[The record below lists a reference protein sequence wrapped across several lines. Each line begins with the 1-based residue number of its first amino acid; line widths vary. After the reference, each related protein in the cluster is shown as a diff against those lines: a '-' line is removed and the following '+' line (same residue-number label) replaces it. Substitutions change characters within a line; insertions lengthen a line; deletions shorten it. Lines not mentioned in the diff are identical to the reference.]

1 MADWVSG
8 TSTPTRANAAHVRG
22 LGACMR
28 TDDRYPDN
36 AKRTPQFCMDE
47 DLILLDR
54 FLASGDE
61 VAFRLLYRQF
71 TPRMFSLALRLTGGR
86 SHDAEDAVQE
96 AWSRACKLLPQFRRE
111 SRLSTWL
118 CGIVVNCFREQRR
131 DQRFEITDIP
141 EEAARPSGN
150 LELEQLVRRLPDG
163 CRAVLILHDIE
174 GYTHEE
180 ISGLLKIAEG
190 TSKHQLFRARH
201 LLKEWLKG

>member
-1 MADWVSG
+1 MADWISG
-8 TSTPTRANAAHVRG
+8 PC
-22 LGACMR
+22 LR
-28 TDDRYPDN
+28 TEDGYRDN
-36 AKRTPQFCMDE
+36 AVRVPQDCMDD
-47 DLILLDR
+47 DLKLLDR
-54 FLASGDE
+54 FLASRDE
-61 VAFRLLYRQF
+61 TAFRLLYRRF
-71 TPRMFSLALRLTGGR
+71 TPQMFSLALRLTGGL

-96 AWSRACKLLPQFRRE
+96 AWSRACKLFPQFRRE

-131 DQRFEITDIP
+131 DATYEITDIP

-150 LELEQLVRRLPDG
+150 LELEQLVQRLPDG

-180 ISGLLKIAEG
+180 ISRLLKIAEG

-201 LLKEWLKG
+201 LLKEWLKGSQ